1 MGMTGIATTLSEA
14 RSKPIWEGV
23 FRRMAVHLTPQ
34 YGETQARA
42 LLMEAARLAFPPSAS
57 EPWDFEAGIAIDDHL
72 QPLVARLGLRHAS
85 QSDAHS
91 EASQSAPPRT
101 APVRFDDVRA
111 RFANDGEV
119 LAVFETLVHRAA
131 GEPYV
136 EPALDSRA
144 RARAMTQLWRH
155 LARWLEVPSGAPLRE
170 RTLGAQPMLVEDS
183 SEDAR
188 AQWVIRTL
196 KEEDEKSVR
205 TMDAEALRQALGDLG
220 WSEATIGRMAAE
232 LLLAE
237 RGTETHESE
246 RPGPQVVPIVASR
259 RSEAKRERKWIAS
272 IALGVMALVSLWA
285 LRSGNLDAPS
295 KVAAVQRG
303 TDDKR
308 MAMDLRQKATLD
320 CAAAR
325 WKTCVEELDQAKETD
340 PEGDQS
346 PTVKKERQAAEA
358 ARNPTGSPP
367 LASDAG
373 SGPPSAP
380 LPRDDR

>member
-220 WSEATIGRMAAE
+220 WS
-232 LLLAE
+232 
-237 RGTETHESE
+237 
-246 RPGPQVVPIVASR
+246 
-259 RSEAKRERKWIAS
+259 
-272 IALGVMALVSLWA
+272 
-285 LRSGNLDAPS
+285 
-295 KVAAVQRG
+295 
-303 TDDKR
+303 
-308 MAMDLRQKATLD
+308 
-320 CAAAR
+320 
-325 WKTCVEELDQAKETD
+325 
-340 PEGDQS
+340 
-346 PTVKKERQAAEA
+346 
-358 ARNPTGSPP
+358 
-367 LASDAG
+367 
-373 SGPPSAP
+373 
-380 LPRDDR
+380 